1 MVRKRDGGMTKTGT
15 IACAA
20 LVLALTLLLCGCAQ
34 KQATTEI
41 FAMDTVMQLT
51 AYGSGA
57 ERALG
62 VAEGELA
69 RLDAELSAQR
79 TSSEIAKLNAGGA
92 CENKEVLRVLARA
105 LEIAERTD
113 GAYDPTVYPLMQLW
127 GFGTERAHVARSAM
141 NGFPP

>member
-20 LVLALTLLLCGCAQ
+20 LALALTLLLCGCAQ

-62 VAEGELA
+62 VAE
-69 RLDAELSAQR
+69 
-79 TSSEIAKLNAGGA
+79 
-92 CENKEVLRVLARA
+92 
-105 LEIAERTD
+105 
-113 GAYDPTVYPLMQLW
+113 
-127 GFGTERAHVARSAM
+127 
-141 NGFPP
+141 

>member
-20 LVLALTLLLCGCAQ
+20 LALALTLLLCGCAQ

-62 VAEGELA
+62 VALGAA
-69 RLDAELSAQR
+69 RVERDCKAQR
-79 TSSEIAKLNAGGA
+79 RRRMREQRGA
-92 CENKEVLRVLARA
+92 ARFGARA
-105 LEIAERTD
+105 
-113 GAYDPTVYPLMQLW
+113 
-127 GFGTERAHVARSAM
+127 
-141 NGFPP
+141 

>member
-1 MVRKRDGGMTKTGT
+1 MVRKRDSGMTKTGT

-20 LVLALTLLLCGCAQ
+20 LALALTLLLCGCAQ

-69 RLDAELSAQR
+69 RLDAELSAQAAHAR
-79 TSSEIAKLNAGGA
+79 TRRCCAFWRARLKLQNA
-92 CENKEVLRVLARA
+92 
-105 LEIAERTD
+105 RT
-113 GAYDPTVYPLMQLW
+113 
-127 GFGTERAHVARSAM
+127 AHMTRRCIL
-141 NGFPP
+141 